1 MNGGDNICYGYVFA
15 RGGSKGIP
23 GKNIRPL
30 CGKPLIAYSIEALK
44 ASRHVRRVIVSTDDE
59 NIAKIAAEYGA
70 EVPFKRPAEL
80 ASDSSPEILAWK
92 HALSE
97 AEREGAMPD
106 IFVSAPTTSPLR
118 EPGDIDAA
126 VDMLARTDA
135 DIVISV
141 TPSSRSPYFN
151 MVTRDEAGR
160 SRIFAELPGGVD
172 RRQDAP
178 LVYDMTTVVYAAK
191 SRYVK
196 NCRSLMEG
204 DVRSIIVPAERAA
217 DIDTQLD
224 FDFAEFLIRR
234 RMGI

>member
-1 MNGGDNICYGYVFA
+1 MKGNGNLCYGYVFA

-23 GKNIRPL
+23 GKNIKPMH
-30 CGKPLIAYSIEALK
+30 GKPLIAYSIEALRE
-44 ASRHVRRVIVSTDDE
+44 SRYVSRVIISTDDRD
-59 NIAKIAAEYGA
+59 IARVAAEYGA
-70 EVPFKRPAEL
+70 EVPFMRPAEL
-80 ASDSSPEILAWK
+80 ASDSSPEVLAWK

-97 AEREGAMPD
+97 AKREGTMPG
-106 IFVSAPTTSPLR
+106 ILVSAPATSPLR
-118 EPGDIDAA
+118 SPGDIDAA
-126 VDMLARTDA
+126 VDMLAETDA

-151 MVTRDEAGR
+151 MATRDESGR
-160 SRIFAELPGGVD
+160 TRLFAAFPGGVE

-178 LVYDMTTVVYAAK
+178 PVYDMTTVAYAAK
-191 SRYVK
+191 SRYVMD
-196 NCRSLMEG
+196 CGSLMEG

-234 RMGI
+234 RTGG